1 MSTTL
6 NLAFLPLTDCAPL
19 VVALERG
26 YFKQAGLKV
35 TLERTPSWTAA
46 RERLDNGTCQ
56 AAHLLFG
63 IPFATALG
71 HFGPKARPLVI
82 PWILSR
88 NGQAITLAAKYRG
101 RVTTEAK
108 PLAKEIFARRDAG
121 RPAVF
126 AMTLAPG
133 THALWLRSWLAAGGI
148 NPDHDLALI
157 TIPPPQMVENLRQ
170 GQLDGF
176 SVGEPWNARAAAEN
190 LGYTAITSQQIWP
203 DHPEKALAFT
213 AAFTAAQPATVTAAL
228 TALHLA
234 GRWCDDAANHA
245 ELAALL
251 SQPAYVGCP
260 SAQILPRLTGTFDF
274 GDGRSIAGDRHAVNF
289 SRRDANHPQPRYALW
304 WLSQMRRW
312 AMTFG
317 APDYHAI
324 TAKIMRPEFYSA
336 ALTEIGVTP
345 GQVNLAP
352 ERFFD
357 GTIFDPADP
366 ERFARAHTVHTARFQ
381 PLIPA

>member
-1 MSTTL
+1 MPTALKIS
-6 NLAFLPLTDCAPL
+6 FLPLTDCAPL

-26 YFKQAGLKV
+26 FFKQAGLDV
-35 TLERTPSWTAA
+35 TLDRTTSWSAA
-46 RERLDNGTCQ
+46 RERLDCGACQ

-63 IPFATALG
+63 LPFATALG

-101 RVTTEAK
+101 RVTTDAK
-108 PLAKEIFARRDAG
+108 ALAKEIFQRRDAG

-157 TIPPPQMVENLRQ
+157 TIPPPHMVTNLRQ

-176 SVGEPWNARAAAEN
+176 SVGEPWNARAIAED
-190 LGYTAITSQQIWP
+190 LGYTAVTSQQIWP
-203 DHPEKALAFT
+203 DHPEKILAFT

-228 TALHLA
+228 AALHLA
-234 GRWCDDAANHA
+234 GQWCDEPTNHA
-245 ELAALL
+245 ELAAML
-251 SQPAYVGCP
+251 SSPNYIGCP
-260 SAQILPRLTGTFDF
+260 VEQILPRLTGTFEY
-274 GDGRSIAGDRHAVNF
+274 GDGRSVSHDAHAVNF
-289 SRRDANHPQPRYALW
+289 SRRDANNPQPRYALW

-317 APDYHAI
+317 APDYAAL
-324 TAKIMRPEFYSA
+324 TARLMRPEFYAA
-336 ALTEIGVTP
+336 ALAQTGTAP
-345 GQVNLAP
+345 GPVNHAP
-352 ERFFD
+352 EKFFD
-357 GTIFDPADP
+357 GTTFDPADP
-366 ERFARAHTVHTARFQ
+366 ETFARAHPVHTARF
-381 PLIPA
+381 